1 MYIEFI
7 GQLLSCPAL
16 MASIIA
22 CFHSYYGDEDN
33 TNGGVPD
40 SLKLI
45 TNQLGIPGSGVEL
58 VNNLKP
64 TTMREHVV
72 KHYMRQREEEFT
84 YKKHYT

>member
-1 MYIEFI
+1 MTNTLNSFDNY
-7 GQLLSCPAL
+7 CVAL
-16 MASIIA
+16 MTFMIT
-22 CFHSYYGDEDN
+22 CFRSHYGDEDT

-64 TTMREHVV
+64 TTAREHVV
-72 KHYMRQREEEFT
+72 RHYMRLREEEFT
-84 YKKHYT
+84 YKKHYR